1 VLDDVAAADKE
12 AADKRATKEAAVKR
26 AVEERATEEATVMS
40 AAAEEVA
47 SKIMD
52 EAAGAAGGSPAPARR
67 PWRPGPR
74 GLRLQVAPTH
84 RPNVPIGVFG
94 NLSLSNF
101 LSPFF
106 FVWLHSLIPL
116 FAQVLSLRRSHCD
129 RHDWRRCGCR
139 GGS

>member
-1 VLDDVAAADKE
+1 VLDDAAAADKE

-26 AVEERATEEATVMS
+26 AVEERATEEATVMV

-47 SKIMD
+47 SKVMD
-52 EAAGAAGGSPAPARR
+52 EAAGAAGGSPALARR

-106 FVWLHSLIPL
+106 FCVASFSYSPFCPGPL
-116 FAQVLSLRRSHCD
+116 PLAQPLRPARLA
-129 RHDWRRCGCR
+129 
-139 GGS
+139 